1 MNKFETVNV
10 IKTFIAE
17 ITEKIQRAEI
27 QKVAIRNIIRKVW
40 IIN

>member
-27 QKVAIRNIIRKVW
+27 RKVAIGNISLSKV
-40 IIN
+40 